1 MLIFVIL
8 LYKNHSIMK
17 TAIKLIV
24 LFMSLPLFA
33 FSQFTFSGG
42 NGGYEE
48 PYLIS
53 TLQDLKDFRSATTGQ
68 YGQSIYCSS
77 NYIQT
82 NDISVPIA
90 EIVNIRIG
98 NFSGQYNGKGHALF
112 FFDSGMD
119 LPEPSI
125 ISNESLFASINDG
138 GKVDS
143 IVMTGLNYR
152 GFKIVQVIYG
162 GILSNCVN
170 YSQQDSVHVYEYIN
184 DYYDGN
190 CACFVN
196 ELQDGVIENCINYAD
211 IYGLEILGSAIC
223 QSVSGGLIR
232 GCKNYGNIYNAV
244 VASGICD
251 FMAGDA
257 VIENCINY
265 GNIYTRS
272 PSEIAQLMSTLNY
285 EDISVGGIVAYAEY
299 SSNVIRNCQNYGTI
313 VSEKFHTVGGIYG
326 GNRYYPSPANVE
338 VKNCANYGHLYN
350 GGIIGGIVG
359 NTFGVVNVHNCYNA
373 GDVYG
378 YGSILSSENASASEV
393 RNCLS
398 VYGRSQM
405 VRAIDG
411 GNFNIVSNY
420 YDRQMVKDTI
430 DDVDGQ
436 VEGLL
441 SAQLVG
447 DTPELRAMLG
457 DGWSY
462 ADGRYPIP
470 LGLENDS
477 LAMLFATP
485 IYLYGESVDN
495 YDNVNLVRHNFIV
508 GTGNEVEWASDSLLS
523 INGETA
529 TILASGRDTVTVSLA
544 GYSFS
549 RAMNLVEHCAVV
561 SSFSVAACDSYEWN
575 GISYTSDG
583 DYVQILTASNSCDS
597 IVTLHLTINN
607 SVHYSFTETATSPYI
622 WNGTEYTETGDYT
635 QTFTA
640 ENGCDSIVTLHLNIL
655 SGISQNG
662 TAEIS
667 VFPTSVTDIL
677 NITSSET
684 ISEIEIVNVMGQVVR
699 RIEVNADNAVCDVEE
714 LKAGVY
720 VVRIHGTVVS
730 QRKFIKE

>member
-1 MLIFVIL
+1 MNKRIIFLLFFLIAPIYV
-8 LYKNHSIMK
+8 
-17 TAIKLIV
+17 
-24 LFMSLPLFA
+24 

-53 TLQDLKDFRSATTGQ
+53 TLQDLKDFHSATTGQ
-68 YGQSIYCSS
+68 YGQSVYCSS

-82 NDISVPIA
+82 SDISIPIA
-90 EIVNIRIG
+90 EIVNIGIG
-98 NFSGQYNGKGHALF
+98 DFSGQFNGRGFSLI
-112 FFDSGMD
+112 FFDSGAD
-119 LPEPSI
+119 LPEPAI
-125 ISNESLFASINDG
+125 ISNRSLFHTINDNG
-138 GKVDS
+138 RVDS
-143 IVMTGLNYR
+143 IVMSGLNYR
-152 GFKIVQVIYG
+152 GFKIVQEIHG
-162 GILSNCVN
+162 GILSNCIN
-170 YSQQDSVHVYEYIN
+170 YSQQDSIYVY
-184 DYYDGN
+184 DYLYEGA
-190 CACFVN
+190 CACFVD
-196 ELQDGVIENCINYAD
+196 QMQGGIMENCINYAD
-211 IYGLEILGSAIC
+211 IYGLDALGSALC
-223 QSVSGGLIR
+223 QSIYGGSIVN
-232 GCKNYGNIYNAV
+232 CKNYGNIYNAV
-244 VASGICD
+244 MAAGICG
-251 FMAGDA
+251 FMVGDA

-272 PSEIAQLMSTLNY
+272 PSEIAQLMSTHNY
-285 EDISVGGIVAYAEY
+285 DDISVGGIAAYAQS

-326 GNRYYPSPANVE
+326 GNRYYPNPADVE

-359 NTFGVVNVHNCYNA
+359 NTFGSVNVYNCYNA

-378 YGSILSSENASASEV
+378 YGSILASENATSSEV

-398 VYGRSQM
+398 VYGRSFM
-405 VRAIDG
+405 ARAADG
-411 GNFNIVSNY
+411 GNFIAVSNF
-420 YDRQMVKDTI
+420 YDRQMASDTI
-430 DDVDGQ
+430 EDVAES
-436 VEGLL
+436 VEGRLT
-441 SAQLVG
+441 SQLVG

-457 DGWSY
+457 EGWSY

-470 LGLENDS
+470 IGLENDS

-508 GTGNEVEWASDSLLS
+508 GTENEVEWASDSLLL

-529 TILASGRDTVTVSLA
+529 TILASGRDTVIVSLA

-561 SSFSVAACDSYEWN
+561 SCFSATACDSYEWN

-607 SVHYSFTETATSPYI
+607 SVHYSFTEAATSPYN

-667 VFPTSVTDIL
+667 VFPTPTTDIL

-684 ISEIEIVNVMGQVVR
+684 ISKIEIVNVMGQVVKR
-699 RIEVNADNAVCDVEE
+699 MEVNTDNAVCDVKD
-714 LKAGVY
+714 LRSGVY
-720 VVRIHGTVVS
+720 VVRIHAASTTLSLRRFV
-730 QRKFIKE
+730 KE